1 MRRLGLVLSF
11 LLAARTFAQEG
22 GVQDPP
28 PGPEEDV
35 GPPKIQTDDD
45 GRFAVRGRPIDRREE
60 KKERE
65 ELRAF
70 EREAFAPDALREPDF
85 VDRPDLV
92 GKDQLPEALRGAQHA
107 RGATA
112 RPEEL
117 RPDLPWLAGLKL
129 GDIPV
134 RWDPRVIAYLEFYR
148 SDPRGRAIM
157 GGWLKAQ
164 GRYRDM
170 ILEALRRH
178 HLPEDLLYVCMIES
192 SYDPLDYSRAGASG
206 LWQFMPANS
215 RIYGLEINRWVDERN
230 DPEKSNEAQMYYF
243 QDLIDRF
250 GTWHLAL
257 AAFNAGYGAVLRS
270 LAKYGTNDFW
280 ALLDL
285 EGGLPWESSVY
296 VPKLIAAAIVGR
308 NREGFGYAGVVPDP
322 PWEFDRVVVP
332 KSVDLSTVA
341 RAAGVTVA
349 EIKALNPALRR
360 NRTPPGVADFPLRI
374 PKGTRERFAQA
385 FPQLRGDWDGYDA
398 YVMRWG
404 ERFEDVARTYG
415 VSPARL
421 RELNGVKDPTEIRGG
436 VTIVVPHVD
445 EETRARNRKL
455 AENDL
460 YRSGVEPSED
470 GDALLVAVK
479 DKDATVPG
487 KKRVFYRVVA
497 GDTLE
502 DVAAAFGV
510 APGDIAE
517 WNGLDIETKIQ
528 ARMVLAVFVDPKF
541 DADKRH
547 IALLDDSRLY
557 VVTRGSPEHLDMF
570 EGRKGRK
577 RVELVAKEGDTLES
591 IGKKYGLT
599 KYDVARINRRSYVTP
614 LEAGEPLV
622 VYQVVDKVKA
632 KKAGVLKPAKAAA
645 RKDGKKKPARK

>member
-1 MRRLGLVLSF
+1 
-11 LLAARTFAQEG
+11 
-22 GVQDPP
+22 
-28 PGPEEDV
+28 
-35 GPPKIQTDDD
+35 
-45 GRFAVRGRPIDRREE
+45 
-60 KKERE
+60 
-65 ELRAF
+65 
-70 EREAFAPDALREPDF
+70 
-85 VDRPDLV
+85 
-92 GKDQLPEALRGAQHA
+92 
-107 RGATA
+107 GATA

-270 LAKYGTNDFW
+270 LANYATNGWW
-280 ALLDL
+280 ALLVR
-285 EGGLPWESSVY
+285 EGGLPGGSWVY
-296 VPKLIAAAIVGR
+296 VPKLTAAAIVGR
-308 NREGFGYAGVVPDP
+308 TRGGFGSAGVVPDP

-360 NRTPPGVADFPLRI
+360 NRTPPGVADFALRI

-385 FPQLRGDWDGYDA
+385 FPPLPGDWDGYDA

-460 YRSGVEPSED
+460 YRSGVE
-470 GDALLVAVK
+470 
-479 DKDATVPG
+479 
-487 KKRVFYRVVA
+487 
-497 GDTLE
+497 
-502 DVAAAFGV
+502 
-510 APGDIAE
+510 
-517 WNGLDIETKIQ
+517 
-528 ARMVLAVFVDPKF
+528 
-541 DADKRH
+541 
-547 IALLDDSRLY
+547 
-557 VVTRGSPEHLDMF
+557 
-570 EGRKGRK
+570 
-577 RVELVAKEGDTLES
+577 
-591 IGKKYGLT
+591 
-599 KYDVARINRRSYVTP
+599 
-614 LEAGEPLV
+614 
-622 VYQVVDKVKA
+622 
-632 KKAGVLKPAKAAA
+632 
-645 RKDGKKKPARK
+645 

>member
-1 MRRLGLVLSF
+1 
-11 LLAARTFAQEG
+11 
-22 GVQDPP
+22 
-28 PGPEEDV
+28 
-35 GPPKIQTDDD
+35 
-45 GRFAVRGRPIDRREE
+45 
-60 KKERE
+60 
-65 ELRAF
+65 
-70 EREAFAPDALREPDF
+70 
-85 VDRPDLV
+85 
-92 GKDQLPEALRGAQHA
+92 
-107 RGATA
+107 
-112 RPEEL
+112 
-117 RPDLPWLAGLKL
+117 
-129 GDIPV
+129 
-134 RWDPRVIAYLEFYR
+134 
-148 SDPRGRAIM
+148 
-157 GGWLKAQ
+157 
-164 GRYRDM
+164 
-170 ILEALRRH
+170 
-178 HLPEDLLYVCMIES
+178 
-192 SYDPLDYSRAGASG
+192 
-206 LWQFMPANS
+206 
-215 RIYGLEINRWVDERN
+215 
-230 DPEKSNEAQMYYF
+230 
-243 QDLIDRF
+243 
-250 GTWHLAL
+250 
-257 AAFNAGYGAVLRS
+257 
-270 LAKYGTNDFW
+270 
-280 ALLDL
+280 
-285 EGGLPWESSVY
+285 LPWESSVY

-479 DKDATVPG
+479 DKDAMVPG

-497 GDTLE
+497 GDALE

-528 ARMVLAVFVDPKF
+528 AR
-541 DADKRH
+541 
-547 IALLDDSRLY
+547 
-557 VVTRGSPEHLDMF
+557 
-570 EGRKGRK
+570 
-577 RVELVAKEGDTLES
+577 
-591 IGKKYGLT
+591 
-599 KYDVARINRRSYVTP
+599 
-614 LEAGEPLV
+614 
-622 VYQVVDKVKA
+622 
-632 KKAGVLKPAKAAA
+632 
-645 RKDGKKKPARK
+645 

>member
-1 MRRLGLVLSF
+1 
-11 LLAARTFAQEG
+11 
-22 GVQDPP
+22 
-28 PGPEEDV
+28 
-35 GPPKIQTDDD
+35 
-45 GRFAVRGRPIDRREE
+45 
-60 KKERE
+60 
-65 ELRAF
+65 
-70 EREAFAPDALREPDF
+70 
-85 VDRPDLV
+85 
-92 GKDQLPEALRGAQHA
+92 
-107 RGATA
+107 
-112 RPEEL
+112 
-117 RPDLPWLAGLKL
+117 
-129 GDIPV
+129 
-134 RWDPRVIAYLEFYR
+134 
-148 SDPRGRAIM
+148 
-157 GGWLKAQ
+157 
-164 GRYRDM
+164 
-170 ILEALRRH
+170 
-178 HLPEDLLYVCMIES
+178 
-192 SYDPLDYSRAGASG
+192 
-206 LWQFMPANS
+206 
-215 RIYGLEINRWVDERN
+215 
-230 DPEKSNEAQMYYF
+230 
-243 QDLIDRF
+243 
-250 GTWHLAL
+250 
-257 AAFNAGYGAVLRS
+257 
-270 LAKYGTNDFW
+270 
-280 ALLDL
+280 
-285 EGGLPWESSVY
+285 
-296 VPKLIAAAIVGR
+296 
-308 NREGFGYAGVVPDP
+308 
-322 PWEFDRVVVP
+322 
-332 KSVDLSTVA
+332 
-341 RAAGVTVA
+341 
-349 EIKALNPALRR
+349 ALNPALRR

-479 DKDATVPG
+479 GKDATGPG

-599 KYDVARINRRSYVTP
+599 KYDEARINRRSYVTP

-645 RKDGKKKPARK
+645 RKDGKKKPA